1 MGVKKNINFIDMP
14 DELKSKYQYFTE
26 ANITKLKYSLDIEF
40 TPLQDSINDYINN
53 HLSHDVCI

>member
-1 MGVKKNINFIDMP
+1 MP